1 MKCPDKEQ
9 LMLYVD
15 GELDSV
21 NAAKVRAHLHDCDN
35 CRHEAEV
42 FLADLETESLLR
54 KKVNTAFKK
63 RSVSHKIMSAVMAE
77 PRPTTVATSTN
88 KSTKASLWTSWL
100 IKLMVPALAIAIT
113 LFIVLGGSPSQQ
125 SPEIYRGNTY
135 RISVLANNQNDCYVD
150 GELYKNTRSFDV
162 NAESFKKLEGSFL
175 VNVVTPSE
183 FYSVNIDGKTN
194 LTFDLASMTP
204 VFDDC
209 EAKISIVNGAYA
221 SARINGKLFNI
232 TKDTPFELK
241 KVEKKEIAK
250 VLIATDTLIAS
261 EPIKPSVKLI
271 EEEPIATNSE
281 KIETNQ
287 NNDSEIIEE
296 EIIESNDT
304 EITGYGDID
313 NLTQGQIDVI
323 SIEELA
329 TGSISEEQVSPF
341 IGR

>member
-9 LMLYVD
+9 FMLYVD
-15 GELDSV
+15 GEL
-21 NAAKVRAHLHDCDN
+21 NPTEAAEVRAHLRDCDE
-35 CRHEAEV
+35 CRHEAET
-42 FLADLETESLLR
+42 FLADLETESMLR
-54 KKVNTAFKK
+54 KKVNQAFKK
-63 RSVSHKIMSAVMAE
+63 RSVSQKIMSAVMAE
-77 PRPTTVATSTN
+77 PRPTPVAISNN
-88 KSTKASLWTSWL
+88 KSTNASLWTSWL

-113 LFIVLGGSPSQQ
+113 LFIVLSGSPSQQ
-125 SPEIYRGNTY
+125 SPEIHRGNSY

-204 VFDDC
+204 VFNDC
-209 EAKISIVNGAYA
+209 EAKISIVNGAFA

-241 KVEKKEIAK
+241 KVEKKEKVK

-261 EPIKPSVKLI
+261 ESIKPI
-271 EEEPIATNSE
+271 EKAVVEEPIASISE

-287 NNDSEIIEE
+287 NNEPELVEE
-296 EIIESNDT
+296 ENIQSDET

-323 SIEELA
+323 PIEEIA
-329 TGSISEEQVSPF
+329 TESISEEQVSPF